1 MSKEEFMNIQTC
13 VLKVNIHCEGCK
25 QKVKKILQKI
35 EGVFTTKIDADQG
48 KVTVSVSGSVDPS
61 VLIEKLAKSGKHA
74 EVWGAPKGNNN
85 PNQSHDSHLVN
96 QLKEM
101 QIGNKKGSGGKNNN
115 DDKGPKNVGSGG
127 GGNNPHQ
134 IQKMKGFQDMKIPQQ
149 LKDLKGSVPES
160 KNQNQPGAK
169 FNVPEEEEDDYF
181 SDDDDEFN
189 DAGDEDSDDDEFD
202 DLPSQS
208 NKMMMPNNQQM
219 MMNANLGGGPTK
231 NGGKGVYGGGKGE
244 PNGGGGGKG
253 DSGGAGNQNQ
263 GGGKNGGQNANGG
276 HPQDD
281 KNGGG
286 PNAGKKVNGGG
297 GGLPAGFLPMGGG
310 VPPNMSM
317 PIGVLMGMGDP
328 MGNIPAGLCPM
339 GGAGPSNVTMP
350 IGGLMGM
357 GGLMGNIPAVH
368 GLPATGASGIPP
380 GYFQRAGPN
389 PIQMQHQ
396 QQQQQQQYLAAVLN
410 QQRAMEN
417 ERFQP
422 MMYARPPLAVNYMPP
437 HIHLHQYPNPYDPYP
452 YPPHGN
458 DQYFHVSNEENTSSC
473 DIM

>member
-48 KVTVSVSGSVDPS
+48 KVTVSVSRSVDPS

-101 QIGNKKGSGGKNNN
+101 QIDNKKGSGGKNNN
-115 DDKGPKNVGSGG
+115 NDKCPKNVGSGG
-127 GGNNPHQ
+127 GSSNPHQ
-134 IQKMKGFQDMKIPQQ
+134 IQKMKGLQDMKLPQQ
-149 LKDLKGSVPES
+149 LKDLKGSFPEN

-169 FNVPEEEEDDYF
+169 FNVPEEEDDYF
-181 SDDDDEFN
+181 SDDDDEFT

-202 DLPSQS
+202 DLPSPS

-244 PNGGGGGKG
+244 PNGGGGGKV

-263 GGGKNGGQNANGG
+263 GGGKNGCQNANGV
-276 HPQDD
+276 HQQDG

-286 PNAGKKVNGGG
+286 PNVGKKLNGGG
-297 GGLPAGFLPMGGG
+297 GGLPAGFIPMGGG
-310 VPPNMSM
+310 VPPNISM
-317 PIGVLMGMGDP
+317 PIGGLMGMGDP

-339 GGAGPSNVTMP
+339 GGAGPSNMTMP

-368 GLPATGASGIPP
+368 GLPATDASGIPP
-380 GYFQRAGPN
+380 GYFQRAGPD

-396 QQQQQQQYLAAVLN
+396 QQQQQYLAAVMN

-458 DQYFHVSNEENTSSC
+458 DQYSHVSNEENTSSC